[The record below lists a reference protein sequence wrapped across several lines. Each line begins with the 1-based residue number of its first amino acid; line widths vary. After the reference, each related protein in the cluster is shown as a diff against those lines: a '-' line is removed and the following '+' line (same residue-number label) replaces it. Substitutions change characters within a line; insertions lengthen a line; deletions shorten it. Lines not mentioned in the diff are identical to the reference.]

1 MCPKSS
7 TAHRCFITS
16 CFYRCVGQEFLDGTQ
31 SRCEHGVLFKD
42 HAQIACG
49 SFVCIFPQYI
59 TKLDTTVKIT
69 E

>member
-1 MCPKSS
+1 
-7 TAHRCFITS
+7 
-16 CFYRCVGQEFLDGTQ
+16 
-31 SRCEHGVLFKD
+31 VLFKD